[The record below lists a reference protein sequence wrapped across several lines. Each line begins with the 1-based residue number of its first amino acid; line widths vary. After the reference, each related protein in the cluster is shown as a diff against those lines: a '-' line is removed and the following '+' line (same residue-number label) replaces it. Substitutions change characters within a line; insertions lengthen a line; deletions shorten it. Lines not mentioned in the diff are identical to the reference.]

1 MITKT
6 VLYVKFTYL
15 FYSYEIIHTITCTCH
30 SFTRKDTLLHSP
42 YGNDRSSIWTQIL
55 QCPSILGQGAL
66 ELTGNTKLDAG
77 QYILCLL
84 EKKNDF
90 FSSLTSTEFC
100 KDKYLFTVCVF
111 FLVYY
116 SFASVFFCYLLL

>member
-15 FYSYEIIHTITCTCH
+15 FYSNEIIHTITCTCH

-84 EKKNDF
+84 EKKTTSFLLSRVQN
-90 FSSLTSTEFC
+90 SVRINICSLC
-100 KDKYLFTVCVF
+100 VC